1 MAGIL
6 RALTQ
11 VLHIWW
17 TKDRIRVARSE
28 GKLFRI
34 DVGDRLLIEDRI
46 FRVLARHDDSNEQVA
61 QVVYSLAELPVG
73 STTES
78 LGEQT
83 HSQTRTQTREWS
95 CEPFAQ
101 NCVWSLRFTMHSDH
115 AGLCH
120 ESRELEI
127 ECDRVLV
134 LERKSTAGC

>member
-17 TKDRIRVARSE
+17 TKDRIRVARNE

-34 DVGDRLLIEDRI
+34 GVGDRLLIEDKI
-46 FRVLARHDDSNEQVA
+46 FCVVARHDSSSTEVA
-61 QVVYSLAELPVG
+61 QVVYSLAELLAA

-78 LGEQT
+78 LAEKQSDNQSDDQSEQNY
-83 HSQTRTQTREWS
+83 
-95 CEPFAQ
+95 A
-101 NCVWSLRFTMHSDH
+101 WSLRFTMHSDH
-115 AGLCH
+115 ASLCH
-120 ESRELEI
+120 SSRELEI

-134 LERKSTAGC
+134 LERKSIAGC

>member
-17 TKDRIRVARSE
+17 TKDRIRVARNE

-34 DVGDRLLIEDRI
+34 DVGDRLLIEDKI
-46 FRVLARHDDSNEQVA
+46 FRVVARHDDSNEEFA
-61 QVVYSLAELPVG
+61 QVFYSLAELLAE

-78 LGEQT
+78 LAE
-83 HSQTRTQTREWS
+83 E
-95 CEPFAQ
+95 Q
-101 NCVWSLRFTMHSDH
+101 NCAWSLRFTMHSDH
-115 AGLCH
+115 ASLCH
-120 ESRELEI
+120 QSRELEI

-134 LERKSTAGC
+134 LERQSIAGR